1 MKRNKHMKHVGEIKD
16 RGIIKWQG
24 MFLTE
29 HVELIK
35 AWREKEDKVAQPD
48 LTEMDLQLIQEE
60 MELAMKR
67 KCWVC
72 IQTWREGEFHY
83 HEGVIIDID
92 FRNQVL
98 IYVEFNKRRSVLVR
112 EVVSISAND

>member
-48 LTEMDLQLIQEE
+48 LMEMDLQLIQEGLE
-60 MELAMKR
+60 IAMKR
-67 KCWVC
+67 RCTVC
-72 IQTWREGEFHY
+72 IQTWKEGVFHF
-83 HEGVIIDID
+83 HEAVIIDID

-98 IYVEFNKRRSVLVR
+98 IYTDLVKRRSISVR
-112 EVVSISAND
+112 EVVSISAID